1 MIRIMKTFGMNMF
14 RPSGGNCN
22 KAIRPTYRHSLP
34 PDFYKN
40 IEMMNNRDMEE
51 DKDEIKTRVIK
62 KIPDNFKNTILGM
75 DKETIDSID
84 YIMVMY
90 RQPISPGMKVTA
102 RTRISRLMKDKNC
115 SDEEIDFFMYLLK
128 SKGLY
133 EEEK

>member
-62 KIPDNFKNTILGM
+62 TIPDNFKNTIMGM

-90 RQPISPGMKVTA
+90 RQPMSPGMKVY
-102 RTRISRLMKDKNC
+102 S
-115 SDEEIDFFMYLLK
+115 YQ
-128 SKGLY
+128 
-133 EEEK
+133 